1 VAVLGAL
8 VGLAILLV
16 VHELGHFV
24 CARLTGMRVVHF
36 ALGFGPS
43 ILTIHGPQTRF
54 TVGLLPIGGAVRIS
68 GQSIEAQSHP
78 EAPEAPEAFG
88 AKPLWARALVVL
100 GGPLFN
106 VLLALGVYFY
116 LFASFNTLR
125 VDLKPQPTVFVRD
138 VRGPF
143 AAAGVAPGDAIVAV
157 EGAEVGSY
165 NEAMRA
171 LIDRA
176 NEAPERPV
184 RVTVARPPSGA
195 VPEWLEAP
203 AGRYDTAGEWRATEG
218 LWMRTP
224 RVAPD
229 WPRHTLTVVPEETG
243 AGVHF
248 GVAPELARFG
258 TSDFGAA
265 ARFAWQE
272 TMAVNAVLGGT
283 VLRWVKLEE
292 APDLVSPVQVTR
304 VGADSVRSGFADWYL
319 NLFAMLSLN
328 LAIVNMLPLPALD
341 GGRLLFILAEAV
353 MRRPVPRRLE
363 AWVHAVGFV
372 AFFALVLVLMV
383 SETLD
388 VITGR

>member
-8 VGLAILLV
+8 FGLAVLLV
-16 VHELGHFV
+16 IHELGHFV

-43 ILTIHGPQTRF
+43 MLTIHGSQTRF
-54 TVGLLPIGGAVRIS
+54 TLGVLPVGGAVRVL
-68 GQSIEAQSHP
+68 GQSANDAVSSDVP
-78 EAPEAPEAFG
+78 DAFG

-106 VLLALGVYFY
+106 VLLALGVYVY

-143 AAAGVAPGDAIVAV
+143 AAAGAAPGDAIVAV
-157 EGAEVGSY
+157 EDAEVGSY
-165 NEAMRA
+165 SEAMRA
-171 LIDRA
+171 LLDRA
-176 NEAPERPV
+176 DSAPGRPI
-184 RVTVARPPSGA
+184 RLTVARPPVG
-195 VPEWLEAP
+195 VFPEWREAP
-203 AGRYDTAGEWRATEG
+203 AGRHDAAGAWRATEG
-218 LWMRTP
+218 LKMRTP
-224 RVAPD
+224 LVAPD
-229 WPRHTLTVVPEETG
+229 WPRIELMVTPEETE

-248 GVAPELARFG
+248 GLAPELARFG
-258 TSDFGAA
+258 TSDMRAA

-272 TMAVNAVLGGT
+272 TMAVNAVLAGT

-292 APDLVSPVQVTR
+292 APNLVSPVKVTR
-304 VGADSVRSGFADWYL
+304 VGADSVRSGFSDWYL

-328 LAIVNMLPLPALD
+328 LALVNMLPLPALD
-341 GGRLLFILAEAV
+341 GGRLMFLIAEGV

-363 AWVHAVGFV
+363 ALVHAVGFL
-372 AFFALVLVLMV
+372 AFLALVLALML

-388 VITGR
+388 ALTGR